1 MGPLTSISRATHLIP
16 ARHVFCCRVRRKR
29 YVCRFP
35 LVIGTFGLIS
45 DPSNPMVKL
54 ACLAA
59 ALLFIGA
66 SSSTIGTRVAN
77 VNTGTASQLDA
88 LYGVGPAIAARVVA
102 FREAYGPF
110 LARVAARSRTVCLT
124 VFFSPRC
131 LPMVTSVSVS
141 CIAFCVLSK

>member
-1 MGPLTSISRATHLIP
+1 MSFVA
-16 ARHVFCCRVRRKR
+16 VFARKR

-77 VNTGTASQLDA
+77 VNTGTASELDA

-102 FREAYGPF
+102 FREAHGPF

-124 VFFSPRC
+124 ADRVLQLQPSMPPYGYSRTLFSAASPNQ
-131 LPMVTSVSVS
+131 V
-141 CIAFCVLSK
+141 IKINA

>member
-1 MGPLTSISRATHLIP
+1 M
-16 ARHVFCCRVRRKR
+16 
-29 YVCRFP
+29 
-35 LVIGTFGLIS
+35 IGTFGLIS

-77 VNTGTASQLDA
+77 VNTGTASELDA

-102 FREAYGPF
+102 FREAHGPF

-124 VFFSPRC
+124 VFVFFSPRC
-131 LPMVTSVSVS
+131 LSLHVRLLAYAV
-141 CIAFCVLSK
+141 